1 MSQRVGIAG
10 ALRAVPNPGMRTI
23 SFGSVQGRFVLMDER
38 SDSYF
43 AIGSELQDDI
53 VEVVENGGLLQPN
66 HRLRSVL
73 EIGDE
78 PARIIRACA
87 PPAETS
93 LVDGRSASRTR
104 IDDIL
109 RVAFLIRRTK
119 GQLRS
124 WPIERLLQDV
134 FRPTPRLNSA
144 ALLIDRALRFRAARK
159 LVPTKPNCLL
169 DSLSLVRWLGA
180 GEEPVSLLFGVKLDP
195 FAAHCWLQSGALVLN
210 DRTENVSAF
219 TVVRSTGCSD
229 LTR

>member
-1 MSQRVGIAG
+1 
-10 ALRAVPNPGMRTI
+10 MRTI

-43 AIGSELQDDI
+43 TIGSELQDDI
-53 VEVVENGGLLQPN
+53 EEVVENGGLLPSD
-66 HRLRSVL
+66 HRLRRVL

-78 PARIIRACA
+78 RAWILRACA
-87 PPAETS
+87 SPAARS
-93 LVDGRSASRTR
+93 LLDDPSPSRTR

-109 RVAFLIRRTK
+109 RVAFLLRKTQ

-124 WPIERLLQDV
+124 WPIERLLRDI
-134 FRPTPRLNSA
+134 FRRTPRLTSA
-144 ALLIDRALRFRAARK
+144 VPLIDRALRFRAARK
-159 LVPTKPNCLL
+159 LVPIKPNCLL

-210 DRTENVSAF
+210 DRTENVAAF